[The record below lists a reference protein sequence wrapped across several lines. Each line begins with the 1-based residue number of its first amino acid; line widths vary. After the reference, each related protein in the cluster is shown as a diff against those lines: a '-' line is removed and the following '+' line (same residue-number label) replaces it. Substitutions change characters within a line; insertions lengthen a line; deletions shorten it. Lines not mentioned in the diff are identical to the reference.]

1 MVPRITTDSLETLV
15 SSSQFLLRNTVSQTN
30 PKLVHCCCTLS
41 LCQLERC
48 SIQRDR
54 LVTRLCYST
63 KELLNCPN
71 TTGRH
76 QTFARKVL
84 APPPVFETADD
95 KSGSNGRGSLPLPAI
110 TNHYHHRPHPFTE
123 GKLTQK
129 LNFPS
134 VSGSFFVSCTIS
146 ASKTIC
152 WSHFW
157 HPLNNSRELF
167 NISGWII
174 PKLSTTVDG
183 KPNFLGEKTENANP
197 LISNSAGLR
206 YQTLGALGRPI
217 WLEMSLT
224 SSWRSLRP
232 EARGYSYNLAARS
245 ARKSQEELPNWRVPQ
260 ICKMQTVGW
269 G

>member
-1 MVPRITTDSLETLV
+1 METLV

-63 KELLNCPN
+63 KELLKCPN

-129 LNFPS
+129 LNFLS
-134 VSGSFFVSCTIS
+134 VSGYLFVSGLALQLHYFCL
-146 ASKTIC
+146 KDNLLE
-152 WSHFW
+152 
-157 HPLNNSRELF
+157 PL
-167 NISGWII
+167 
-174 PKLSTTVDG
+174 
-183 KPNFLGEKTENANP
+183 
-197 LISNSAGLR
+197 
-206 YQTLGALGRPI
+206 
-217 WLEMSLT
+217 LT
-224 SSWRSLRP
+224 P
-232 EARGYSYNLAARS
+232 
-245 ARKSQEELPNWRVPQ
+245 SQ
-260 ICKMQTVGW
+260 
-269 G
+269 